1 MRSLRTL
8 ALLLVLGLAS
18 GSPQVTESV
27 GSAPALPGQESLH
40 YSIEW
45 RLITAG
51 QAKLSWTA
59 GRPGWTTRLEVL
71 STGLVSKLFK
81 VDNAY
86 LANFDDRL
94 CAQSSLLTAREGSRH
109 RETRVTY
116 DAGAGQATYME
127 RDLAKGQVVSALETE
142 IPACVY
148 DVVGALYRM
157 RALRLEPGQGA
168 GLPVSDGK
176 RSVEARVEALDRETI
191 ETPSGQY
198 RTVRHEAFLF
208 NDVLFRRPGR
218 LFIWLTDDER
228 RLPVQIQVRLQ
239 LHVGTVTLQLE
250 KIET

>member
-1 MRSLRTL
+1 MRSFRTL
-8 ALLLVLGLAS
+8 ALLALGLAS

-27 GSAPALPGQESLH
+27 GSAPVLPGQEALL

-51 QAKLSWTA
+51 QARLSWTA
-59 GRPGWTTRLEVL
+59 GRPGWATRLDVF

-81 VDNAY
+81 VENAY
-86 LANFDDRL
+86 LANFDERL
-94 CAQSSLLTAREGSRH
+94 CAQSSLLTAHEGTRH

-116 DAGAGQATYME
+116 NAEAGQATYLE
-127 RDLAKGQVVSALETE
+127 RDLTKGHVVSASETE
-142 IPACVY
+142 IPACVH

-157 RALRLEPGQGA
+157 RTLRLEPGQHA
-168 GLPVSDGK
+168 ELPLSDGK
-176 RSVEARVEALDRETI
+176 RSVDARVEALDRETI

-239 LHVGTVTLQLE
+239 LHVGTVTVQLE